1 MKEVNISISR
11 STMNKLYFYLLVLG
25 MPFVI
30 ACNNNQISNV
40 ASEDASQESSLQ
52 IPQGWSLFKNN
63 IYSIAY
69 PQSMEI
75 RGGKSEYQ
83 QDLIQ
88 LGLPSPDG
96 NTVIFQQKGLN
107 EKEAKAYTQ
116 YIRVMI
122 TPTIGNKG
130 DFLKAYEE
138 YGRIPDYNNYEEL
151 QAWGEMNRNIK
162 DLLFSLILHNCQR
175 LDGTYSIVKPT
186 RMEEVCF
193 FWEKIGNG
201 YAINTHYVRNREIGE
216 GQVRA
221 EIYFF
226 QNDSQAVIIV
236 ASCPADEYD
245 KTWSE
250 ILSPMIQSFRW
261 THVYR

>member
-1 MKEVNISISR
+1 MNNTHTTILLASIA
-11 STMNKLYFYLLVLG
+11 LFLLI
-25 MPFVI
+25 PT
-30 ACNNNQISNV
+30 ACNNQTSSNNESV
-40 ASEDASQESSLQ
+40 TESMVQESPSQ
-52 IPQGWSLFKNN
+52 IPSGWVLYRNSIF
-63 IYSIAY
+63 SIAY

-75 RGGKSEYQ
+75 RDAKSKYQ
-83 QDLIQ
+83 QDLNQ
-88 LGLPSPDG
+88 AGLPSPDG

-107 EKEAKAYTQ
+107 EKESDAYTQ

-122 TPTIGNKG
+122 TPTVGKKG
-130 DFLKAYEE
+130 DFFKADEE
-138 YGRIPDYNNYEEL
+138 YGSLPDYNNYEEL

-162 DLLFSLILHNCQR
+162 DFLFSMILHNCQC
-175 LDGTYSIVKPT
+175 LDGTYSVVKPT
-186 RMEEVCF
+186 SSAEVGF
-193 FWEKIGNG
+193 IWEKIGNG
-201 YAINTHYVRNREIGE
+201 YAINTHYIRNREIGE

-226 QNDSQAVIIV
+226 QNDSQAIIIV

-250 ILSPMIQSFRW
+250 ILRPMIQSFRW

>member
-1 MKEVNISISR
+1 MIKKNNNGVLLAVASVILTM
-11 STMNKLYFYLLVLG
+11 ST
-25 MPFVI
+25 
-30 ACNNNQISNV
+30 ACNNQTLPSFESVTDRMSN
-40 ASEDASQESSLQ
+40 ESTRQ
-52 IPQGWSLFKNN
+52 IPSGWALHNN
-63 IYSIAY
+63 SIYSIAY
-69 PQSMEI
+69 PQSMEL
-75 RGGKSEYQ
+75 RDAKSKYQ
-83 QDLIQ
+83 HDLNQ
-88 LGLPSPDG
+88 LGLPSPDE

-107 EKEAKAYTQ
+107 EKESDAYTQ
-116 YIRVMI
+116 YIRVII
-122 TPTIGNKG
+122 TPTVGNRG
-130 DFLKAYEE
+130 DFFKVYEN
-138 YGRIPDYNNYEEL
+138 YGRIPDYSNYEEL

-162 DLLFSLILHNCQR
+162 DFLFTLILHNCQR

-261 THVYR
+261 THVFE